1 MSSIIP
7 HPASSGV
14 VLHVPDLYTA
24 IEILTNP
31 NNLVTFTPALL
42 RTWCA
47 QLLDIADRHA
57 KEGVVSRS
65 MALENIILDTHCN
78 IRSVVSLEDAGLPVL
93 HGAPDGEITLPQE
106 QILIGPGIFYYPPEY
121 LSSGTVSI
129 AKFDL
134 WGVGVLLWEVA
145 ANDNP
150 WCLQPESDPFDVL
163 RQAVVGTTAD
173 YITNHANLDPELF
186 DVLKVLITP
195 LESRASAAQ
204 AKSMP
209 YFAGV
214 DWERAALFPQDQ
226 PHPELA
232 LIAAAV
238 PLPSAADQPP
248 PPPVVL
254 HASAAWAGQ

>member
-1 MSSIIP
+1 MSSIIT
-7 HPASSGV
+7 HPGDGGV
-14 VLHVPDLYTA
+14 LPGLDLYEVITITHDRNNTA
-24 IEILTNP
+24 TIS
-31 NNLVTFTPALL
+31 PAVI

-57 KEGVVSRS
+57 QEGVVSRS
-65 MALENIILDTHCN
+65 MGLENVIMDTHCN

-93 HGAPDGEITLPQE
+93 HGAPDGVITLPPE
-106 QILIGPGIFYYPPEY
+106 QILIGAGAHYYPPEY

-129 AKFDL
+129 GKFDL

-150 WCLQPESDPFDVL
+150 WCLQPESDPFDVV

-173 YITNHANLDPELF
+173 YIFNHAHLDPELF
-186 DVLKVLITP
+186 DVLKVLIAP

-209 YFAGV
+209 YFAGIN
-214 DWERAALFPQDQ
+214 WERAALFPQDQ
-226 PHPELA
+226 PRPELA
-232 LIAAAV
+232 QIAATISMH
-238 PLPSAADQPP
+238 PYPSTADQQPGRPRLPRRPP
-248 PPPVVL
+248 
-254 HASAAWAGQ
+254 A